1 MIDLLS
7 IKAHPS
13 LVNTNSAIKYDK
25 MWFTVIW
32 LDGKFERAKQV
43 FASNAEEAIRIMQ
56 DALHDKYS
64 LNIG

>member
-1 MIDLLS
+1 
-7 IKAHPS
+7 
-13 LVNTNSAIKYDK
+13 